1 MKDNSKTLISL
12 LTLILPVIFIFNTS
26 QKTIAASPTI
36 EISNLR
42 VQGDSIPYII
52 TCGNIISLDP
62 GFVLDMDITA
72 SDTDPSDIVVLT
84 IQFSPSGI
92 ETVNFNPV
100 IPVSGNPVVTHL
112 HYFKTQIFYVG
123 IMSIYAEDLLGN
135 ITQCEIYIDSR
146 LSFLNPYIVISNPTK
161 NGLPL
166 SNLTSGSTIRAMEG
180 DNIDFDI
187 TGVYDH
193 DFILSQEFTPGPS
206 PIPGVTFTPSI
217 PGAGN
222 SIFISHFHFEP
233 QTNYSGNMKLLITA
247 SNGLTSECIIN
258 FDLILPVEMTSF
270 YSNVHG
276 NDVTLNWTT
285 GSENNNSRF
294 EIERTTGSY
303 MNWYVIGSV
312 TGSGTTSAPE
322 SYSYIDRN
330 INSGS
335 YIYRLKQI
343 DFNGNFEYH
352 NLSNEVVIGIPLK
365 FNLSQN
371 YPNPFN
377 PSTKIDFEIPEDGNV
392 NIVVYDNSGKEVS
405 VLVSGFRI
413 AGYYSVQFNASD
425 LSSGIYYYKI
435 EFNGNRSYQ
444 KVMKM
449 AFIK

>member
-12 LTLILPVIFIFNTS
+12 LTLILTVVFIFNTS
-26 QKTIAASPTI
+26 QKTNAASPTI
-36 EISNLR
+36 EISNIR
-42 VQGDSIPYII
+42 VQGDSIPYNI
-52 TCGNIISLDP
+52 TCGNVISLDP

-72 SDTDPSDIVVLT
+72 TDTDPSDMVMLT
-84 IQFSPSGI
+84 VQFSPSGI

-100 IPVSGNPVVTHL
+100 IPVSGNPAATHL
-112 HYFKTQIFYVG
+112 NYFYTQFYFG

-135 ITQCEIYIDSR
+135 ITQCDLYIDSR

-166 SNLTSGSTIRAMEG
+166 SNLISGSTIQAMEG
-180 DNIDFDI
+180 DIIDFDI

-222 SIFISHFHFEP
+222 RIFISHFHLEP
-233 QTNYSGNMKLLITA
+233 QTNYLGNMKLLLTA

-258 FDLILPVEMTSF
+258 FDLVLPVEMTSF
-270 YSNVHG
+270 FSIVNG
-276 NDVTLNWTT
+276 NNVTLNWTT

-294 EIERTTGSY
+294 EIYRTSGSTQ
-303 MNWYVIGSV
+303 NWNVIGTV
-312 TGSGTTSAPE
+312 PGSGTSSAPK
-322 SYSYIDRN
+322 SYSYADRN

-335 YIYRLKQI
+335 YSYRLKQI

-352 NLSNEVVIGIPLK
+352 YLSNEVVIRIPVK
-365 FNLSQN
+365 FNISQN

-377 PSTKIDFEIPEDGNV
+377 PSTKIDFEIPEDGEV
-392 NIVVYDNSGKEVS
+392 NIVVYDISGMEVS
-405 VLVSGFRI
+405 VLVNGFRI
-413 AGYYSVQFNASD
+413 AGYYSVLFNASD
-425 LSSGIYYYKI
+425 LSSGIYYYKVQ
-435 EFNGNRSYQ
+435 FNGDRSYQ

-449 AFIK
+449 AFVK